1 MKKQEALSLPEGD
14 EAAVQRISGALAE
27 LMPLFFP
34 IPMPTSYSKE
44 ERVRYAKA
52 GADFAG
58 HAAMVLA
65 AMPERRARELTDHFA
80 LAILAAVSGRLL
92 TGDVIQR
99 LQDVIQRLEDEAKGR
114 RLQGARKAKEP
125 NSAAT
130 DKILEPLA
138 RKLWMKNPKRLKSAD
153 GTAGD
158 IAVPL
163 NAALATNGLK
173 PLGRDAIRKRVQK
186 LLNRTTRQTS
196 G

>member
-1 MKKQEALSLPEGD
+1 MKKQETLSLPEGD

-34 IPMPTSYSKE
+34 IPMPTNYSKE

-65 AMPERRARELTDHFA
+65 AMPERRARESTDHFA

-138 RKLWMKNPKRLKSAD
+138 RKALDEKFEAAQIRRWHRWRYRGPTEC
-153 GTAGD
+153 GAGNQR
-158 IAVPL
+158 PQ
-163 NAALATNGLK
+163 ATR
-173 PLGRDAIRKRVQK
+173 P
-186 LLNRTTRQTS
+186 
-196 G
+196 